1 MICCTNI
8 EQLYLCLEK
17 TRKKNK
23 KIGFVP
29 TMGALHEGHL
39 SLIKYSK
46 NKSDITIC
54 SIFINP
60 TQFNKKNDFNNY
72 PFNIEK
78 DKKILQE
85 NECDIVF
92 IPKSYEIYPN
102 KIVAKKFNFGN
113 LDKVMEGKNRPGHFN
128 GVATVVQKF
137 IKIIRPHYSFFGE
150 KDFQQLAIIK
160 NLVNNKIISTKIIS
174 CSTIR
179 SNLGLALSSRNKLL
193 TKEQLKQALLIYRT
207 LVYIKKNIEKRT
219 IRELKTYVQST
230 FLKSPL
236 ILEYFEIS
244 TSDNLTPIEHYSNKI
259 KVNAFIAAHLGNV
272 RLIDNLRLN

>member
-1 MICCTNI
+1 MVLCNNK
-8 EQLYLCLEK
+8 EQLSFFLEK
-17 TRKKNK
+17 IRKKKK

-29 TMGALHEGHL
+29 TMGALHNGHI
-39 SLIKYSK
+39 SLIKNSK
-46 NKSDITIC
+46 NKSDVTIC

-60 TQFNKKNDFNNY
+60 TQFNNKNDFKKY

-85 NECDIVF
+85 NACDIVF
-92 IPKSYEIYPN
+92 IPKAHEIYPN
-102 KIVAKKFNFGN
+102 KITAKKFNFGK
-113 LDKVMEGKNRPGHFN
+113 LDKVMEGKHRPGHFD

-137 IKIIRPHYSFFGE
+137 IEIIEPHYSFFGE

-160 NLVNNKIISTKIIS
+160 NLANHKIIATKVIS

-193 TKEQLKQALLIYRT
+193 TKEQLKEALLIYKT
-207 LVYIKKNIEKRT
+207 LIYVKKNIQKKT
-219 IRELKTYVQST
+219 IKDLKKYVQST
-230 FLKSPL
+230 FLKSSL
-236 ILEYFEIS
+236 ILDYFEIS
-244 TSDNLTPIEHYSNKI
+244 TSDNLTPIEHYSSKI
-259 KVNAFIAAHLGNV
+259 KTNAFIAAQLGSV